1 MEVEKESPR
10 DRARRNLVALLS
22 ASGPLDLVEAALWV
36 AAEEYLGL
44 DVGHECERV
53 RLICSEGA
61 RRVWNETNP
70 FARLDGLRS
79 YFFEEL
85 GFRGNVPHYHDPR
98 NSFLNQVLDRRLGIP
113 LTLSILFM
121 ELARAAGFE
130 ACGIGL
136 PGHFVTRVSYQGRQI
151 LVDPFHGGSVI
162 TEEDCKEL
170 VTNSTGR
177 SYLFRSDYLN
187 GASERAVLVRL
198 LMNLKYAHLGRNN
211 YGRALSVVDRLLI
224 LSPDDSSEIRDRG
237 FLKARLGQPGA
248 AISDL
253 ERYLT
258 LAPHAPDTK
267 SVEGRLVWLRRR
279 VSRAG

>member
-1 MEVEKESPR
+1 MEVKNESPR
-10 DRARRNLVALLS
+10 NYARRNLVALLS
-22 ASGPLDLVEAALWV
+22 ASDSLDLIEAALWV
-36 AAEEYLGL
+36 AAEEYRGL
-44 DVGHECERV
+44 DVEHECERI

-70 FARLDGLRS
+70 FARLDGLRT

-85 GFRGNVPHYHDPR
+85 GFRGNVPHYNDPR
-98 NSFLNQVLDRRLGIP
+98 NSFLNQVMDRRLGIP

-136 PGHFVTRVSYQGRQI
+136 PGHFVTRLSYQGRTI

-170 VTNSTGR
+170 VGSSTGR
-177 SYLFRSDYLN
+177 SYLFRREYLDGSSD
-187 GASERAVLVRL
+187 RAVLVRL
-198 LMNLKYAHLGRNN
+198 LMNLKYAQLSRND
-211 YGRALSVVDRLLI
+211 YARALSVVERLL
-224 LSPDDSSEIRDRG
+224 LVSPDDSSEIRDRG
-237 FLKARLGQPGA
+237 FLKARLGRPGP
-248 AISDL
+248 AIADL

-258 LAPHAPDTK
+258 LSPHAPDTK

-279 VSRAG
+279 VPRAS

>member
-1 MEVEKESPR
+1 MEVEKESRR
-10 DRARRNLVALLS
+10 DHARRNLVALLS
-22 ASGPLDLVEAALWV
+22 TSGSLDLIEASLWV
-36 AAEEYLGL
+36 AAEEYHGL
-44 DVGHECERV
+44 DVGHECERI
-53 RLICSEGA
+53 RMICSEGA

-85 GFRGNVPHYHDPR
+85 GFRGNVAHYNDPR
-98 NSFLNQVLDRRLGIP
+98 NSFLNQVMDRRLGIP

-136 PGHFVTRVSYQGRQI
+136 PGHFVTRLSYQGRQI
-151 LVDPFHGGSVI
+151 LVDPFHGGGVI

-177 SYLFRSDYLN
+177 SYLFRSNYLK
-187 GASERAVLVRL
+187 GTSERAVLARL

-211 YGRALSVVDRLLI
+211 YGRALSVVERLLI
-224 LSPDDSSEIRDRG
+224 VSPDDSSEIRDRG
-237 FLKARLGQPGA
+237 FLKARLGRPGA
-248 AISDL
+248 AITDL

-258 LAPHAPDTK
+258 LAPHAPDIK
-267 SVEGRLVWLRRR
+267 AVEGRLVWLRRR
-279 VSRAG
+279 VSRVS

>member
-1 MEVEKESPR
+1 MEVRKESSQ
-10 DRARRNLVALLS
+10 DHARRNLVALLA
-22 ASGPLDLVEAALWV
+22 ASGPLDLIEVGLWV
-36 AAEEYLGL
+36 AAEEYRGL
-44 DVGHECERV
+44 DVGHECERI

-85 GFRGNVPHYHDPR
+85 GFRGNVPNYNDPR
-98 NSFLNQVLDRRLGIP
+98 NSFLNQVMDRRLGIP

-130 ACGIGL
+130 ACGVGL
-136 PGHFVTRVSYQGRQI
+136 PGHFVTRLTYRGRKI

-162 TEEDCKEL
+162 TEEDCQEL
-170 VTNSTGR
+170 VANSTGR
-177 SYLFRSDYLN
+177 SYLFRRNYLEGTSD
-187 GASERAVLVRL
+187 RAVLARL
-198 LMNLKYAHLGRNN
+198 LMNLKYAHLGRND
-211 YGRALSVVDRLLI
+211 YARALSVVDRLLI
-224 LSPDDSSEIRDRG
+224 LTPDDSSEIRDRG
-237 FLKARLGQPGA
+237 FLRARLGRPGP
-248 AISDL
+248 AIADL

-279 VSRAG
+279 VPRAS